1 MSSKTK
7 NWTEEDFR
15 KELRRLDAMVQEKQ
29 GITLVGAEF
38 EIQFMNTR
46 RTLGYYYPTQ
56 KRFRFSLPFF
66 NSDVPE
72 NCALDVIRHEYAH
85 YYAHAVY
92 GYRGVHGKPFKEAC
106 IAVGANPETYYSLA
120 YERRQ
125 REREENAAKIY
136 QSSLCAGQ
144 QIVHPFFGKETI
156 LEIKNR
162 RDGAALTVF
171 FPEKGEKTLDEQW
184 LCKNGKILP
193 AKTG

>member
-106 IAVGANPETYYSLA
+106 IAVGAKRRKDLPKLAVRGSAGRTSLL
-120 YERRQ
+120 RQ
-125 REREENAAKIY
+125 RNDPGDQKPKGRRRPDRFLSRKGRKD
-136 QSSLCAGQ
+136 AG
-144 QIVHPFFGKETI
+144 
-156 LEIKNR
+156 R
-162 RDGAALTVF
+162 AMAL
-171 FPEKGEKTLDEQW
+171 
-184 LCKNGKILP
+184 
-193 AKTG
+193 